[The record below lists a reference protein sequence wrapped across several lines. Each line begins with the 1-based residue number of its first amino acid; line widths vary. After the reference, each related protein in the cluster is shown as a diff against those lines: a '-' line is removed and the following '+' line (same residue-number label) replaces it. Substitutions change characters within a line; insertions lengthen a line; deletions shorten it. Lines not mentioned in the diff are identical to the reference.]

1 MDALPQFVWLMQPDG
16 SLIYTNQR
24 WRDYSHRLS
33 QHAGEQEGSAHRQ
46 HDDCLSSQERQRM
59 RPHADALSEKDI
71 WLQNLHPEDK
81 ERVLELQRQ
90 AFIKGEPYKFEY
102 RLRDGHTGT
111 YRWFFSQHVPLRNE
125 AGQIVQWLG
134 NCTDIDD
141 QKRTG
146 EALRES
152 QERASALMNS
162 SIIGIIIF
170 EGDQIVDANDTF
182 LRMTGYTRED
192 LRAGRMNWMHMT
204 APDNLARTLEAHQE
218 HTTQMS
224 ITPYEKEYVCK
235 DGSRLPVVVGVIIL
249 QHHPYQGIT
258 FVLDN
263 SARRELEQ
271 RKDAFLGMVSHELK
285 TPLASLKLQTQLLRK
300 KLGKQDLPNMEEVC
314 ARMDAQLNAITHLV
328 DELLDISHIQAGTL
342 EYAQDTVDLDEIL
355 EEVVD
360 VIQGMDTTHTI
371 VVQHAA
377 SPAIMVGDRDRLAQV
392 FQNVLSNAIKYA
404 PMLR

>member
-24 WRDYSHRLS
+24 WRDYSHPLS
-33 QHAGEQEGSAHRQ
+33 QHAGEQKGFARQ
-46 HDDCLSSQERQRM
+46 QRDDCQPIQDRQRM
-59 RPHADALSEKDI
+59 LPHADSPSEKEI

-90 AFIKGEPYKFEY
+90 AFIRGEPYKFEY

-111 YRWFFSQHVPLRNE
+111 YRWFFSQHVPLRNK

-141 QKRTG
+141 QKQTE

-152 QERASALMNS
+152 QERASALVNS
-162 SIIGIIIF
+162 NIIGINII
-170 EGDQIVDANDTF
+170 EGEQIVDANDTF
-182 LRMTGYTRED
+182 LCMTSYTRED
-192 LRAGRMNWMHMT
+192 LRAGNMNWLHMT
-204 APDNLARTLEAHQE
+204 HPDYLARTQQAHQE
-218 HTTQMS
+218 LAIQQA
-224 ITPYEKEYVCK
+224 ITYEKEYVCK
-235 DGSRLPVVVGVIIL
+235 DGSRLPVLVGGVL
-249 QHHPYQGIT
+249 FQHHPHQAIG

-300 KLGKQDLPNMEEVC
+300 KLGKQDLPNMEVVC
-314 ARMDAQLNAITHLV
+314 ARIDAQLNAITRLV
-328 DELLDISHIQAGTL
+328 DELLDISHIQTGTL
-342 EYAQDTVDLDEIL
+342 EYAQDTVDLDEML
-355 EEVVD
+355 EDVVD
-360 VIQGMDTTHTI
+360 VVQGMHTTHTI

-377 SPAIMVGDRDRLAQV
+377 SPAIVDGDRDRLAQV
-392 FQNVLSNAIKYA
+392 F
-404 PMLR
+404 